1 MQPLWHP
8 RPEAYKDIANHMGSH
23 CVDFDNKYN
32 VLKARSNEPFV
43 LKTCR
48 SVPSFCKGYR

>member
-8 RPEAYKDIANHMGSH
+8 RPEAYKHIANDMESH

-32 VLKARSNEPFV
+32 VLKKHG
-43 LKTCR
+43 L
-48 SVPSFCKGYR
+48 